1 MNEDADTAGTVADE
15 IRSAIKLRSA
25 WYIALGVVLI
35 FGGTYAVLRPLAAGY
50 AFTLVVGWLLIFA
63 GGMYVLNSFMARS
76 GGGFLWRLLL
86 AALYI
91 VAGIL
96 MLSNPFEGLGALT
109 IILALVIGMG
119 GVFRLL
125 LASSLKGVP
134 GVGMV
139 FFSGIVSIALAIMI
153 FAKWPDSSQVA
164 IGVIVGI
171 NFVFS
176 GMSILGVALDVRQL
190 ASS

>member
-139 FFSGIVSIALAIMI
+139 FFSGIVSIALAILI